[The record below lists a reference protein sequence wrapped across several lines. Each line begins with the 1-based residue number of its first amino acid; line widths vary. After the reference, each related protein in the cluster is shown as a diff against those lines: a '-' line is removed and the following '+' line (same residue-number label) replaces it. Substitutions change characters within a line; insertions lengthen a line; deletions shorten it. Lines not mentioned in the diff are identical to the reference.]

1 MEETNQFM
9 EYGLTCHVDGCEN
22 CDIRIPLN
30 APTENVTFM
39 CGVCATEIT
48 DVVPLSEEAPQP

>member
-1 MEETNQFM
+1 MDETSYFM
-9 EYGLTCHVDGCEN
+9 DYVLTCHVDGCEN

-48 DVVPLSEEAPQP
+48 DVVQN